1 MKNLEIAFYSAY
13 NYYKNELSQKMPTEL
28 NSILEQWKNVYDEV
42 YEYLNTN
49 ISEFKSSISYLVPF
63 I

>member
-13 NYYKNELSQKMPTEL
+13 NFYKNELSQKMPTEL